1 MNKNQSTI
9 KESVTLAGIGLHT
22 GCEVVMTFHP
32 AAPDFGIR
40 FRRSDLPGMPEIEAV
55 AEYVSGV
62 ARGTTLQKN
71 GARVSTVE
79 HVLAAL
85 AGLQIDNVLIDL
97 NNEETP
103 IMDGSSRVFVEV
115 LRNVGIQDQLVP
127 RKYFEVKEALHY
139 EHRAKDASYSLLP
152 ADGFEVEVTI
162 DYNSRVLGR
171 QKALLPEIGVFN
183 DDFAS
188 SRTFCFLHEL
198 EMLIDH
204 DLIRGGD
211 LSNAI
216 VVVDKAVEDHEL
228 KRLSVLFNNREVE
241 VKEEGILNNIELR
254 FENEPARHKL
264 LDVVGDLMLVGR
276 PIKGKVIA
284 EKPGHASNVEFA
296 KLIRKEMKKRSKSPV
311 LPHYDP
317 TVPPVYDIN
326 QIKEFLPH
334 KYPFLLVD
342 KIISLTDTRVVGIKN
357 VTYNEQFFLGHFP
370 NEPVM
375 PGVLIIEAMAQTGGI
390 LVMNTLPDPKEY
402 ITYFLKIDN
411 ARFKSKVV
419 PGDTLI
425 FEMELT
431 SPIRRGICEM
441 HGNAYVGNKLAASA
455 NLMAQVVKKEI

>member
-40 FRRSDLPGMPEIEAV
+40 FRRSDLPGMPEIEAL

-115 LRNVGIQDQLVP
+115 LRNVGVQDQMVP
-127 RKYFEVKEALHY
+127 RKYFEVKEALRY
-139 EHRAKDASYSLLP
+139 EDRSKDASYSLLP

-171 QKALLPEIGVFN
+171 QKATLPEIGVFN

-198 EMLIDH
+198 EMLLDH

-228 KRLSVLFNNREVE
+228 NRLSVLFNNREVE

-296 KLIRKEMKKRSKSPV
+296 KLIRKEMKKRSKEPV
-311 LPHYDP
+311 FPHYDR
-317 TVPPVYDIN
+317 Y
-326 QIKEFLPH
+326 E
-334 KYPFLLVD
+334 
-342 KIISLTDTRVVGIKN
+342 G
-357 VTYNEQFFLGHFP
+357 
-370 NEPVM
+370 
-375 PGVLIIEAMAQTGGI
+375 
-390 LVMNTLPDPKEY
+390 
-402 ITYFLKIDN
+402 
-411 ARFKSKVV
+411 
-419 PGDTLI
+419 
-425 FEMELT
+425 
-431 SPIRRGICEM
+431 RRHQKC
-441 HGNAYVGNKLAASA
+441 HL
-455 NLMAQVVKKEI
+455 Q

>member
-1 MNKNQSTI
+1 MRENQSTI
-9 KESVTLAGIGLHT
+9 IESVTLAGIGLHT
-22 GCEVVMTFHP
+22 GCDVVMTFHP
-32 AAPDFGIR
+32 APPDFGIR
-40 FRRSDLPGMPEIEAV
+40 FRRIDLPGKPEIEAL
-55 AEYVSGV
+55 ADYVSGV

-97 NNEETP
+97 DNEETP
-103 IMDGSSRVFVEV
+103 IMDGSSRVFTEV
-115 LRNVGIQDQLVP
+115 LRNVGVRDQLVP
-127 RKYFEVKEALHY
+127 RQYFIPDRELVFDHLS
-139 EHRAKDASYSLLP
+139 KDAHYQLTPS
-152 ADGFEVEVTI
+152 DRFEVEVTI
-162 DYNSRVLGR
+162 DYNSKVLGR
-171 QKALLPEIGVFN
+171 QKAALSGIEEFN
-183 DDFAS
+183 DEFAS

-198 EMLIDH
+198 EMLLDH
-204 DLIRGGD
+204 NLIRGGD

-216 VVVDKAVEDHEL
+216 VVVDKEVNADEL
-228 KRLSVLFNNREVE
+228 KRLSALFNNREVE
-241 VKEEGILNNIELR
+241 VKKEGILNNIELR

-264 LDVVGDLMLVGR
+264 LDVIGDLMLVGR
-276 PIKGKVIA
+276 PIKGKIRA

-296 KLIRKEMKKRSKSPV
+296 KLIRKEMKKKDKSPII
-311 LPHYDP
+311 PHYDP
-317 TVPPVYDIN
+317 AQAPIFDIN

-342 KIISLTDTRVVGIKN
+342 KIVSLTENKVVGIKN

-441 HGNAYVGNKLAASA
+441 HGNAYVANKLAASA
-455 NLMAQVVKKEI
+455 DLMAQVVKKN

>member
-40 FRRSDLPGMPEIEAV
+40 FRRSDLPGMPEIEAL

-115 LRNVGIQDQLVP
+115 LRNVGVQDQMVP
-127 RKYFEVKEALHY
+127 RKYFEVKEALRY
-139 EHRAKDASYSLLP
+139 EDRSKDASYSLLP

-171 QKALLPEIGVFN
+171 QKATLPEIGVFN

-198 EMLIDH
+198 EMLLDH

-228 KRLSVLFNNREVE
+228 NRLSVLFNNREVE

-296 KLIRKEMKKRSKSPV
+296 KLIRKEMKKRSKEPV
-311 LPHYDP
+311 FPHYDP

-342 KIISLTDTRVVGIKN
+342 KVISLTDTRVVGIKN

-455 NLMAQVVKKEI
+455 KLMAQVVKKEI

>member
-22 GCEVVMTFHP
+22 GREVVMTFHP
-32 AAPDFGIR
+32 TAPDFGIR
-40 FRRSDLPGMPEIEAV
+40 FRRIDLPGMPEVEAL
-55 AEYVSGV
+55 AEYVTGV
-62 ARGTTLQKN
+62 ARGTTLQKS

-115 LRNVGIQDQLVP
+115 IRNVGILDQMVP
-127 RKYFEVKEALHY
+127 RQYFEVKEPLSF
-139 EHRAKDASYSLLP
+139 EHLAKDAKYSLLP
-152 ADGFEVEVTI
+152 ADGFEVEVSI
-162 DYNSRVLGR
+162 DYNSKVLGR
-171 QKALLPEIGVFN
+171 QKATLPEIGVFN
-183 DDFAS
+183 DDFAA

-198 EMLIDH
+198 EMLLEH

-254 FENEPARHKL
+254 YENEPARHKL

-296 KLIRKEMKKRSKSPV
+296 KLIRKEMKKKSKAPI

-317 TVPPVYDIN
+317 TVPPVFDIN

-342 KIISLTDTRVVGIKN
+342 KIISLNETRVTGIKN

>member
-22 GCEVVMTFHP
+22 GREVVMTFHP

-40 FRRSDLPGMPEIEAV
+40 FRRSDLPGMPEIEAL

-85 AGLQIDNVLIDL
+85 AGLQVDNVLIDL

-115 LRNVGIQDQLVP
+115 LRNVGIQDQMVP
-127 RKYFEVKEALHY
+127 RRYFEVKEPLCF
-139 EHRAKDASYSLLP
+139 EDRAKDAKYNLLP

-162 DYNSRVLGR
+162 DYNSKVLGR
-171 QKALLPEIGVFN
+171 QKATLPEIGVFN
-183 DDFAS
+183 DDFAA

-198 EMLIDH
+198 EMLLDR

-216 VVVDKAVEDHEL
+216 VVVDKAVEDQEL

-276 PIKGKVIA
+276 PLKGKVIA

-296 KLIRKEMKKRSKSPV
+296 KLIRKEMKKKSKSPL

-342 KIISLTDTRVVGIKN
+342 KIISLNDTRVVGIKN

-411 ARFKSKVV
+411 ARFKNKVV

-431 SPIRRGICEM
+431 GPIRRGICEM